1 MLTMSTL
8 MMPTTM
14 TTMTNPGPI
23 PAHSV
28 PQKMEPP
35 KLTAAATL
43 THTPTPVNKSVA
55 TKTRKTV
62 LGNSLRQV
70 KLDGDGGVW
79 LRLLPIL
86 LHCSTLAESYGFW
99 YSRDP
104 EDRIAASRSPPMGCD
119 AKSRG
124 STCRGQTSD
133 PGDESGVRL
142 GLPYPKR
149 YNNLTE
155 GSLDNLDRD
164 LLIGEHRIH
173 RRRCKR
179 LQEERTEE

>member
-43 THTPTPVNKSVA
+43 THTPTPANKSV
-55 TKTRKTV
+55 
-62 LGNSLRQV
+62 
-70 KLDGDGGVW
+70 
-79 LRLLPIL
+79 
-86 LHCSTLAESYGFW
+86 
-99 YSRDP
+99 
-104 EDRIAASRSPPMGCD
+104 
-119 AKSRG
+119 
-124 STCRGQTSD
+124 
-133 PGDESGVRL
+133 
-142 GLPYPKR
+142 GLPYPKC

-155 GSLDNLDRD
+155 DSLDNLDRD
-164 LLIGEHRIH
+164 LLIEEHRIH

-179 LQEERTEE
+179 LQEERSREERRKDIEDELPLVKEYCWRIILLI